1 MNDILRFVLIIAGL
15 LLVYY
20 FVNGGLGGGVVAN
33 AGEVTMDYAPA
44 SEPQLNVEP
53 VVPGAEAS
61 SVQIQDP
68 YEEPIP
74 GSPEAAVGGAI
85 DRLNWDGLGEHQLQ
99 GSLTKQYQD
108 LTGEDLL
115 PHNDIAHFAEVYPN
129 GVGQLQNKNYIHAGH
144 HVGINT
150 IGQALKNP
158 NYQLRSEPPNP
169 QVMVSPWMQ
178 SSFGPD
184 LTRRPLEINGC
195 D

>member
-1 MNDILRFVLIIAGL
+1 MNDMLRFVLIIAAL
-15 LLVYY
+15 LAVYY
-20 FVNGGLGGGVVAN
+20 FVNGGRSSLVPN
-33 AGEVTMDYAPA
+33 AGAVEMDYTQGAPSMA
-44 SEPQLNVEP
+44 VEP
-53 VVPGAEAS
+53 IVPGVDTNRFE
-61 SVQIQDP
+61 DP

-74 GSPEAAVGGAI
+74 GSPESAVGGSI
-85 DRLNWDGLGEHQLQ
+85 DRLNWDGLGENQLN
-99 GSLTKQYQD
+99 GALTKQYQD

-129 GVGQLQNKNYIHAGH
+129 GTGQTQNKNYLHAGH

-184 LTRRPLEINGC
+184 LTRRPLEIANC
-195 D
+195 V